1 MRPNPVKTRLAAGE
15 TLFGT
20 MIFEFLSPGLP
31 RIMANSGADFV
42 FYDLEHSGFTIED
55 MKTQFA
61 LCAGAG
67 VIPFAR
73 PPGKEY
79 QFTSRLLDVGAF
91 GMLYQMVESAEEAR
105 ELVRW
110 NRYPPRGIRGAIFG
124 GAHDDYTGG
133 DMAEKAVA
141 AMERTFTTVL
151 IETKAGLENIDE
163 ILGVDGI
170 DAAHLGHAD
179 MSLSLGIP
187 GQFDHPDLQRAVDK
201 IAETAAKHGKTAAT
215 LAPNPEW
222 GHDALNRGYRMI
234 TYSYDMGLLG
244 DALAA
249 GIGGLKDGLKG
260 K

>member
-1 MRPNPVKTRLAAGE
+1 MRPNSVKTKLAAGE
-15 TLFGT
+15 LVFGT

-31 RIMANSGADFV
+31 RILANAGADFV
-42 FYDLEHSGFTIED
+42 FYDLEHSGFTVED

-73 PPGKEY
+73 PPGKDY
-79 QFTSRLLDVGAF
+79 QFTARLLDVGAF
-91 GMLYQMVESAEEAR
+91 GLLYQMVESADEAR

-110 NRYPPRGIRGAIFG
+110 TRYPPGGIRGAIFG
-124 GAHDDYTGG
+124 GAHDDYSGG

-151 IETKAGLENIDE
+151 IETRAGLENIDE
-163 ILGVDGI
+163 ILAVDGI

-187 GQFDHPDLQRAVDK
+187 ASSIIPICNAPSIPLSKQPPGTGRSLRPWRRRRNGAMTSS
-201 IAETAAKHGKTAAT
+201 IAAIGCYRTA
-215 LAPNPEW
+215 
-222 GHDALNRGYRMI
+222 MI
-234 TYSYDMGLLG
+234 S
-244 DALAA
+244 A
-249 GIGGLKDGLKG
+249 
-260 K
+260 